1 MFDEERDLANKIN
14 EILESS
20 ISADRGI
27 FYRALSSYKYE
38 KSRVNK
44 KYSLFKIMIPVTLAI
59 IIATSTIFPVFGS
72 NGSLVDVYN
81 SYRVNKEISC
91 LHTAFCDNGKN
102 NNEQDSELMHVGIN
116 SFIEKEFNIDPLT
129 INKLYIQ
136 GIDERD
142 LITIVLLSKIINRS
156 PIDVVEVRKK
166 GGGWG
171 IILRKN
177 QINPSK
183 IIFGLRDAKNKIN
196 QKTTKLI
203 LRGSIEAFSE
213 GNEAII
219 LDNFPYKIY
228 MSNNTLIENSIIP
241 GKHYEIEVD
250 YQSSE
255 NVFQA
260 VKIKEQN
267 LMKIGIR
274 WVLAQIISIDGNSLT
289 IRLKDGSL
297 KQVILNPRTRV
308 FPSIRMIFPGNII
321 RMELLLDENQ
331 IYVLTIKGIPPQIAN
346 PLFKEVK

>member
-20 ISADRGI
+20 ISSDRSI
-27 FYRALSSYKYE
+27 FYRALSNYKYE
-38 KSRVNK
+38 KSKINK
-44 KYSLFKIMIPVTLAI
+44 KYSLFKIIAPVALAI
-59 IIATSTIFPVFGS
+59 LIATSSIFPVFGS
-72 NGSLVDVYN
+72 NGSLVDIYN

-102 NNEQDSELMHVGIN
+102 NNEQNSELMNVGIN

-142 LITIVLLSKIINRS
+142 LITIVLLSKIINRN
-156 PIDVVEVRKK
+156 PIDVVEIRKR
-166 GGGWG
+166 GEGWG

-183 IIFGLRDAKNKIN
+183 IIIGLRAAKNKIN

-213 GNEAII
+213 GNQTLMLE
-219 LDNFPYKIY
+219 NYPYKIY
-228 MSNNTLIENSIIP
+228 ISNNTLIESSLIL
-241 GKHYEIEVD
+241 GKHYEIEAD
-250 YQSSE
+250 YQSSD

-260 VKIKEQN
+260 VKIKELN

-274 WVLAQIISIDGNSLT
+274 WILAQIISIDGDSLS

-297 KQVILNPRTRV
+297 KQVFLNPRTRV
-308 FPSIRMIFPGNII
+308 FPTTRMIFPGNIV
-321 RMELLLDENQ
+321 RMELLTDGNQ
-331 IYVLTIKGIPPQIAN
+331 IYALTIKGIPSQIAN
-346 PLFKEVK
+346 PLFKGVK